1 MVPDARMGRVELNQ
15 GGDVT
20 ESTLCFL
27 RYIEQKNRK
36 FEGHTFA
43 EWRKFWLA
51 DLVDDEFYMDW
62 IETKGLSE

>member
-1 MVPDARMGRVELNQ
+1 M
-15 GGDVT
+15 T

-51 DLVDDEFYMDW
+51 ELVDDEFYMDW
-62 IETKGLSE
+62 QRTKDLANDN

>member
-1 MVPDARMGRVELNQ
+1 M
-15 GGDVT
+15 T

-43 EWRKFWLA
+43 EWRAFWLRE
-51 DLVDDEFYMDW
+51 LVDDPYYMDW
-62 IETKGLSE
+62 VLTKGLTDDRI